1 MGSML
6 STLQKEIE
14 GNRYLKYKEESMQA
28 AKKGVLNV
36 FYGLLG
42 QMITMCLGIAIPRL
56 VLVSY
61 GSQVNGLLNSV
72 TQIFAYFSLFEA
84 GVGVASLQALYVPV
98 AQEDKGAVSRVL
110 AATHQF
116 YKKTGL
122 LYVLAVTCLAFLY
135 PFFVKTEI
143 SYWLIVGIILF
154 GGLGNCLNFLYQGK
168 YKILMQAEG
177 YTYVF
182 TNITTLFNV
191 TVNIAK
197 TALLLLGFDVL
208 AVQFSYFVIN
218 IVQMLIY
225 YVYVRRHYSWVD
237 LKAEPDNRA
246 IEQKGA
252 TLLHQAS
259 GMVFNNTDVLLL
271 TLLTRDLTI
280 VSIYTMYNM
289 VITMVTALIQQVSS
303 GFDFRLGQMYNTD
316 KKQYLVM
323 HHIFEIAY
331 LILVFSAMTVVYIFL
346 LPFMRLYT
354 ANGEGVNY
362 INKWYPLFFVMVP
375 LLTYGRTA
383 ASNVINYAGHFK
395 RTQWRAVAESVINIV
410 VSIVGILNFGI
421 LGALLGTI
429 AASLYRTNDMIFY
442 AYKYLLEGK
451 PWRTYKRWLACF
463 IVFALIIT
471 FVNHDNPAFHTY
483 PLILLY
489 GCLYGL
495 GCMAAYTLVQVII
508 NPTESRECLN
518 IIRQYY
524 RMWRHR

>member
-1 MGSML
+1 
-6 STLQKEIE
+6 
-14 GNRYLKYKEESMQA
+14 MQA
-28 AKKGVLNV
+28 AKKGALNV
-36 FYGLLG
+36 FYGILG
-42 QMITMCLGIAIPRL
+42 QLITMCLGIAIPRL

-61 GSQVNGLLNSV
+61 GSQINGLLNSA

-98 AQEDKGAVSRVL
+98 AKEDRNAISCIL

-122 LYVLAVTCLAFLY
+122 LYVLAVTALAFLY
-135 PFFVKTEI
+135 PFFVKTDI
-143 SYWLIVGIILF
+143 SYWMIVGIILF

-177 YTYVF
+177 YTYIF

-191 TVNIAK
+191 TVNIVK
-197 TALLLLGFDVL
+197 TVLLLLGFNVL

-225 YVYVRRHYSWVD
+225 YIHIRRNYSWVD

-246 IEQKGA
+246 IQQKGA

-271 TLLTRDLTI
+271 TLLTRDLTT

-331 LILVFSAMTVVYIFL
+331 LILVFSAMTVVYFFL

-354 ANGEGVNY
+354 ANEEGVNY
-362 INKWYPLFFVMVP
+362 INQWYPLFFVMVP
-375 LLTYGRTA
+375 LLTYGRTS

-395 RTQWRAVAESVINIV
+395 KTQWRAVAESLINIV
-410 VSIVGILNFGI
+410 VSIIGILNFGI
-421 LGALLGTI
+421 LGALMGTI
-429 AASLYRTNDMIFY
+429 AASLYRTNDMILY
-442 AYKYLLEGK
+442 AYKYLLEEK
-451 PWRTYKRWLACF
+451 PWKTYKRWIACF
-463 IVFALIIT
+463 MLFVLLII
-471 FVNHDNPAFHTY
+471 FVNYDNPAFDTY
-483 PLILLY
+483 PRILLY
-489 GCLYGL
+489 GFLYGI
-495 GCMAAYTLVQVII
+495 GCVVAYTLVQAVI
-508 NPTESRECLN
+508 NPLESKTFFR
-518 IIRQYY
+518 IIQDYY
-524 RMWRHR
+524 RRWRHR